1 MRDILFLLLEV
12 ALTVIIT
19 VVARYAVP
27 LIRSILSESKNEL
40 WRTIAET
47 AVRAAEQ
54 IIREQGA
61 GERKFELAKQII
73 KEFGLKLTDEQIKI
87 LIEAAVQ
94 AMNAETVGV
103 GVTFVGTDGE
113 TEEPAAAPPDPED
126 SGYDE

>member
-1 MRDILFLLLEV
+1 MRDILFSLLEV

-54 IIREQGA
+54 IIRERGA

-94 AMNAETVGV
+94 TMNAEAPGIGV
-103 GVTFVGTDGE
+103 SILAADGE
-113 TEEPAAAPPDPED
+113 TSDPAGEEQAPEVP
-126 SGYDE
+126 YDE